1 MPNTKC
7 KFCGSVQLIF
17 HSEGVT
23 CSECSRCEVDYCDT
37 QYVYHN
43 HQTEECEVIKEI
55 SFREGINK
63 NISDLSQILRYSSDI
78 LSYIVFNYFQT

>member
-1 MPNTKC
+1 MYNNKC

-23 CSECSRCEVDYCDT
+23 CSDCSRCEIDYCDT